1 MANKRKAPKFTH
13 CKVVFTTHPS
23 APWRVSYPVEIDGT
37 TRRKRRMFSTEQKA
51 MDFAA
56 DHEKD
61 VSDFGVRF
69 GAITGE
75 ARRAFDFF
83 RDARADL
90 EGEEIEVPSF
100 ESLVMAAVADLRQ
113 RHADRLRDRMTVAE
127 AVEAFLDYKRP
138 RVGAGRLSGL
148 KGHLARF
155 AGHFGTTPLD
165 RVTGA
170 EIEAWLFALRGKRT
184 GGALDPVTRNKMRKD
199 MKELFAYGLDPDRAW
214 CQRNPLASIK
224 SEAEA
229 DKPPMAYSVDDT
241 TAILRTALA
250 LESPA
255 LPVIVLGLFAGLR
268 PSEAMAID
276 LRAILFDKEQFRTP
290 AVKPDGTRTK
300 TGSRMATLTPAC
312 AAWLGTQKRRTGLA
326 WPAGED
332 SLKKEIGRVL
342 GTAKVR
348 KIFDG
353 FRHSFIT
360 YRCAEIR
367 DVGRVADE
375 CGNSPNVIK
384 KHYREI
390 VQGDLATKYFS
401 IRPEAPAENV
411 TSIEQGRASA

>member
-1 MANKRKAPKFTH
+1 
-13 CKVVFTTHPS
+13 
-23 APWRVSYPVEIDGT
+23 
-37 TRRKRRMFSTEQKA
+37 MFSTEQKA
-51 MDFAA
+51 MSFAT

-61 VSDFGVRF
+61 VADHGVRF
-69 GAITGE
+69 GSITAE
-75 ARRAFDFF
+75 ARRGFDFY

-90 EGEEIEVPSF
+90 EGEEIEIPSF
-100 ESLVMAAVADLRQ
+100 ESLVMSAVADLRQ

-138 RVGAGRLSGL
+138 RVGAGRLSGI
-148 KGHLARF
+148 KGHLDRF

-170 EIEAWLFALRGKRT
+170 EIEAWLFTLRGKRT

-229 DKPPMAYSVDDT
+229 DKPPLAYSVDDT
-241 TAILRTALA
+241 AAILHAALA
-250 LESPA
+250 MESPA
-255 LPVIVLGLFAGLR
+255 LPAIVLGLFSGLR
-268 PSEAMAID
+268 PSETMAID
-276 LRAILFDKEQFRTP
+276 LCAIHLDKEQFRTP

-300 TGSRMATLTPAC
+300 TGSRMATLTPAA
-312 AAWLGTQKRRTGLA
+312 AAWLATQARRTGLA
-326 WPAGED
+326 WPGGED
-332 SLKKEIGRVL
+332 HLKKEIKRVH
-342 GTAKVR
+342 GAAKVK

-353 FRHSFIT
+353 FRHSYIT
-360 YRCAEIR
+360 FRCAEIR

-390 VQGDLATKYFS
+390 VQGDLATKYFA
-401 IRPEAPAENV
+401 IRPEAPAANV
-411 TSIEQGRASA
+411 TSIEAGRASA